1 MEETQKLAGLPVFSG
16 LSDADLSTLAGLMRE
31 RYYPRGCT
39 IFEVGDPS
47 ETAYFVAEG
56 RVKIFRLS
64 SDGTEQIL
72 GLFGPGAPFGLIT
85 AIDDRPYPASAQTT
99 EDTRVWAIRSQDL
112 RRLMNDRPHLSVKL
126 LQEVGHRL
134 RQAQGRVHALSVQ
147 TVHQRLATYLLE
159 LARERGC
166 PGTEAVTVQLTMT
179 HQELGGYLGA
189 SRETVTRALAD
200 LRRERVV
207 TVTANDG
214 LTLVPARLEAWL
226 EER

>member
-1 MEETQKLAGLPVFSG
+1 MDEMRRLAAVPVFSG
-16 LSDADLSTLAGLMRE
+16 LSDSDLTTLANLMRE
-31 RYYPRGCT
+31 RAYPRGCT

-47 ETAYFVAEG
+47 ETAYFVVEG

-64 SDGTEQIL
+64 ADGTEQIL

-99 EDTRVWAIRSQDL
+99 EETRVWAIRSQDL
-112 RRLMNDRPHLSVKL
+112 RRLMNERPHLSIKL

-134 RQAQGRVHALSVQ
+134 RQAQSRVHALSVQ
-147 TVHQRLATYLLE
+147 TVHQRIAQYLLE

-166 PGTEAVTVQLTMT
+166 PGTEPVTLHLTMT

-207 TVTANDG
+207 TATANDG
-214 LTLVPARLEAWL
+214 LTIVPSKLEDWL
-226 EER
+226 ESR